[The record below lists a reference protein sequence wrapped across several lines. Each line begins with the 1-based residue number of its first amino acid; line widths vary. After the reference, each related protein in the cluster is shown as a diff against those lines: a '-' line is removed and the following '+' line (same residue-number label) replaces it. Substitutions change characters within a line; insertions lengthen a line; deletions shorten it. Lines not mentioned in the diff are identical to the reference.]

1 MGGDGKERGLGFES
15 GSPTREERDE
25 GSAVGVAWGYGLNWA
40 VGDRSS
46 SVLRSYKPDRAYRYV
61 VGWCRWRNVWDHSR
75 ACSF

>member
-46 SVLRSYKPDRAYRYV
+46 SVFVRINQIGPT
-61 VGWCRWRNVWDHSR
+61 GM
-75 ACSF
+75 